1 MTVLVPYFHK
11 IIKFI
16 VPVITFQKATYPFHL
31 NGFHSHTLPTAKVI
45 TSSSWTQT
53 TSKMY
58 RSSAQCFKLHRKLA
72 GNLTARRFRHSVIG
86 IDLGTTN
93 SAVAIVE
100 GNEPRILEN
109 EEGKRTTPSVVAF
122 TKDSKTLIGLAAKRQ
137 ALVNSKNTFFA
148 TKRLM
153 GRRFDDEEVQRDLLN
168 VPYAIVESDNGDA
181 WVETDKGQKYS
192 PSQIG
197 GFILEKMRQI
207 ADSHLPGQI
216 EHAVVTV
223 PAYFNDSQ
231 RQATKNSGKLA
242 GLNVLRVIN
251 EPTAAALAY
260 GIDKK
265 QTNGVVAVFD
275 FGGGTFDIS
284 ILEIEDC
291 VFEVRATNGNTHLGG
306 EDFDILLM
314 RYIMDNFKNTT
325 GIDLS
330 SDRVAVQRIREAAEK
345 CKIELSHVRET
356 EINLP
361 FIVGD
366 KHIKMVLTEDE
377 LDNMTL
383 HLINKTIDPVKRCI
397 RDAELSIKD
406 IDEVILVGGMTR
418 MPKIKK
424 TVEELFKKKPNTSV
438 NPDEAVALGAA
449 IQGAVLSG
457 QIKNVVLLDVTP
469 LTLGIETYGGI
480 FSPLLPRNSPV
491 PVKKEQVFSTAVDGQ
506 TGVEVRVFQGE
517 RPMVKDNKLIAN
529 FKLANIPFG
538 PKGTPQIAVSF
549 DIDADGIINVSATDK
564 TPYPE
569 DSPHYGK
576 PNSVSVQVSGQTG
589 ISEQEVKEILE
600 KSASNKEKDAE
611 YKNHVENA
619 TRVDILCSDA
629 ENAVLQFGDLM
640 EENEKEDILK
650 IISQLRAKIDDVREN
665 GILHDVAKMTEEVN
679 HLQATCMSA
688 IQKIALKQ
696 NLSKDK

>member
-1 MTVLVPYFHK
+1 MLRYTNW
-11 IIKFI
+11 
-16 VPVITFQKATYPFHL
+16 AR
-31 NGFHSHTLPTAKVI
+31 TLPRSHRNSLARL
-45 TSSSWTQT
+45 TSLRL
-53 TSKMY
+53 K
-58 RSSAQCFKLHRKLA
+58 
-72 GNLTARRFRHSVIG
+72 HSVIG

-93 SAVAIVE
+93 SAVGVVE
-100 GNEPRILEN
+100 GSEARILEN
-109 EEGKRTTPSVVAF
+109 EEGGRTTPSVVAF
-122 TKDSKTLIGLAAKRQ
+122 AKDSQVLVGLPAKRQ

-148 TKRLM
+148 TKRLI
-153 GRRFDDEEVQRDLLN
+153 GRKFSDPEVQKDLHN
-168 VPYAIVESDNGDA
+168 VPYAIVESENGDA
-181 WVETDKGQKYS
+181 WVENTEGQRFS

-197 GFILEKMRQI
+197 SFVLQKMRLI
-207 ADSHLPGQI
+207 AESHLPDGV

-231 RQATKNSGKLA
+231 RQATKNAGKLA

-265 QTNGVVAVFD
+265 QSDGVVAVFD

-306 EDFDILLM
+306 EDFDILLLK
-314 RYIMDNFKNTT
+314 YIIEDFQKKT

-330 SDRVAVQRIREAAEK
+330 NNRLAVQRIREAAEK
-345 CKIELSHVRET
+345 CKIELSHVKET
-356 EINLP
+356 EINIP
-361 FIVGD
+361 FVVDD
-366 KHIKMVLTEDE
+366 KHIKMTLTEDQ
-377 LDNMTL
+377 LDEMSL

-418 MPKIKK
+418 MPKIRKV
-424 TVEELFKKKPNTSV
+424 VEDLFKKKPNTSV

-457 QIKNVVLLDVTP
+457 QIKDVVLLDVTP

-480 FSPLLPRNSPV
+480 FSPLIPRNTAV

-506 TGVEVRVFQGE
+506 TGVEVRVYQGE
-517 RPMVKDNKLIAN
+517 RPMVKDNKMIAN

-569 DSPHYGK
+569 DSPHFGK
-576 PNSVSVQVSGQTG
+576 PNTVAVQVTGQTG
-589 ISEQEVKEILE
+589 ISEEEVKEILA
-600 KSASNKEKDAE
+600 KSASNQKKDAE
-611 YKNHVENA
+611 YKKHVENA

-629 ENAVLQFGDLM
+629 ENAVLQFGEQM
-640 EENEKEDILK
+640 EEAERTAINSIIANLK
-650 IISQLRAKIDDVREN
+650 AKVDDVRERA
-665 GILHDVAKMTEEVN
+665 ILHDVAKMTEEVN
-679 HLQATCMSA
+679 HLQTTCMSA
-688 IQKIALKQ
+688 IQKVALKQ
-696 NLSKDK
+696 RQKQE